1 MREMSGRGLSPDL
14 CCLRL
19 VVVCCPGCLCVS
31 RPSAVGLVWPVLCVL
46 LLLSPVGLW
55 LLAYLCSLVLWW
67 SLGCLCVCSVCVL
80 PVFACVCLCFLS
92 VKKPS
97 NNKRGSSIALDR
109 YGGCSRSMDD
119 LVGIMSRCSCL
130 YPDGRFC
137 LCFSAATEKVDFL
150 TPPESDQSRSS
161 SLWVP
166 CVTLLRGFGGFSGRI
181 GLEKEVSASLSFI
194 YP

>member
-80 PVFACVCLCFLS
+80 PVWLLVFA
-92 VKKPS
+92 
-97 NNKRGSSIALDR
+97 
-109 YGGCSRSMDD
+109 
-119 LVGIMSRCSCL
+119 
-130 YPDGRFC
+130 
-137 LCFSAATEKVDFL
+137 
-150 TPPESDQSRSS
+150 
-161 SLWVP
+161 
-166 CVTLLRGFGGFSGRI
+166 
-181 GLEKEVSASLSFI
+181 
-194 YP
+194 

>member
-1 MREMSGRGLSPDL
+1 MKFDHPPTNPSQELKLREMSGRGLSPDL

-80 PVFACVCLCFLS
+80 PVFACVCLCFLKTWPSLTFTLQTQDS
-92 VKKPS
+92 V
-97 NNKRGSSIALDR
+97 
-109 YGGCSRSMDD
+109 
-119 LVGIMSRCSCL
+119 
-130 YPDGRFC
+130 
-137 LCFSAATEKVDFL
+137 
-150 TPPESDQSRSS
+150 
-161 SLWVP
+161 
-166 CVTLLRGFGGFSGRI
+166 
-181 GLEKEVSASLSFI
+181 VSARLCGSFATVARCKI
-194 YP
+194 DALEGEPFPPSRDVPAAGASASAWMTLPQRA